1 MANLLLK
8 IKKIGSFFAQ
18 QLQFQHKSVCNKF
31 KKNSECPRED
41 LKNCNLLKTFLYN
54 LFSFNCHKIT
64 LIPNLNNSIFCN
76 FKVYFLSTWGPF
88 HQMAYACRNS
98 TTVVNIA
105 LSQIEG
111 LMSVSSK
118 GVT

>member
-1 MANLLLK
+1 MLM
-8 IKKIGSFFAQ
+8 
-18 QLQFQHKSVCNKF
+18 
-31 KKNSECPRED
+31 SECR
-41 LKNCNLLKTFLYN
+41 LKCLGYNSHEKKFAVSGHEVVKHWIVLHDFYDDRLLIY
-54 LFSFNCHKIT
+54 IGR
-64 LIPNLNNSIFCN
+64 LNILKGSR
-76 FKVYFLSTWGPF
+76 GPF
-88 HQMAYACRNS
+88 HQKAYACRNS